1 MLDSG
6 RPANFIVEVLVMLLN
21 HFLNHNSIG
30 RVSMGRLT
38 LNRSLGPLEI
48 KAYARKIA
56 ETELKYEK
64 KLSEVEDRDFINAK
78 GGEV

>member
-1 MLDSG
+1 
-6 RPANFIVEVLVMLLN
+6 
-21 HFLNHNSIG
+21 
-30 RVSMGRLT
+30 MGRFT
-38 LNRSLGPLEI
+38 LKSLGPLDI